1 MRLTNPLN
9 GYRLG
14 VSYEEERFERMKY
27 QGKSAEALFG
37 VKHQRLAGGG
47 LFVSGAVRVLVNSG
61 NPGLDCVID
70 FWQGV

>member
-1 MRLTNPLN
+1 
-9 GYRLG
+9 
-14 VSYEEERFERMKY
+14 MKY
-27 QGKSAEALFG
+27 QGKTAQAFLD

-47 LFVSGAVRVLVNSG
+47 GLCVSGAVRVLVNGG

>member
-1 MRLTNPLN
+1 MKRKKMRN
-9 GYRLG
+9 GR
-14 VSYEEERFERMKY
+14 SR
-27 QGKSAEALFG
+27 KSAEALFG

-47 LFVSGAVRVLVNSG
+47 FFVSGAVRVLVNSG